1 MVWWLR
7 LATGLT
13 ARAVHLSGS
22 LCQMHGLDTSVLQL
36 ETLMKTVIFHTAW
49 RRSSIW
55 ARSFAW
61 VSLAAGVWA
70 LSAGSAQAQGVYW
83 SIGVNQPG
91 VSVGVSNAPP
101 VVYQQRPQV
110 VVVERPVIYERPV
123 VYERTVVYQ
132 RPVVVQQRPVVVY
145 QTRPYVVTQP
155 VVVYRE
161 RGYRRDDDR
170 HGYKRDKWHKRHDR
184 HRDRWDD

>member
-1 MVWWLR
+1 MKS
-7 LATGLT
+7 LAFD
-13 ARAVHLSGS
+13 S
-22 LCQMHGLDTSVLQL
+22 
-36 ETLMKTVIFHTAW
+36 AW
-49 RRSSIW
+49 HRSSGW
-55 ARSFAW
+55 ARGVAM
-61 VSLAAGVWA
+61 VSLAAGAWA
-70 LSAGSAQAQGVYW
+70 LSAGSAQARGGNDIYW

-123 VYERTVVYQ
+123 VYQ

-145 QTRPYVVTQP
+145 QTRPYVVEQP

-161 RGYRRDDDR
+161 RGYRRVDDR
-170 HGYKRDKWHKRHDR
+170 RGYKRDKWHKRQDR